1 MKRASL
7 LKRPWLL
14 PFVPLW
20 AAGAGWKNRAF
31 DRGSATVERLE
42 LPVIS
47 VGSLSAGGAG
57 KTPFVM
63 ALGEALRRA
72 GVGFDVLS
80 RGYGR
85 TVEPQAVKRV
95 DGTGTADEFGDEPL
109 MMARGL
115 GRRVYVAAE
124 RAAAGRMAERDHRVQ
139 KEPGQWVHL
148 LDDGFQH
155 RRLARAVDILLL
167 TQADVDDA
175 LLPAGDLRE
184 PLRSLQ
190 RADVIV
196 LRSEEVT
203 ALRPVVE
210 RVLRG
215 AKTLPVIAEIERSFG
230 FVEGSPSMRPLAFC
244 GIARP
249 DGFRDALQ
257 KSGVQPAALIAL
269 RDHQRFDDAVLA
281 KLLEQ
286 ARQASAD
293 GFVMTAKDAVK
304 LTATMRQQL
313 QGVGPMAVADIVV
326 RIEDE
331 AGFIAELRRMLA
343 DNFVSPSKHVAL

>member
-1 MKRASL
+1 M
-7 LKRPWLL
+7 KRPWLL
-14 PFVPLW
+14 PLTPLW

-31 DRGSATVERLE
+31 DRGSAAVERLE

-85 TVEPQAVKRV
+85 TVDRDAVKRV

-139 KEPGQWVHL
+139 KEQGLWVHL

-155 RRLARAVDILLL
+155 RKLARAVDIVLL
-167 TQADVDDA
+167 TQADVADA

-184 PLRSLQ
+184 PLKSLR

-196 LRSEEVT
+196 LRTEEAA
-203 ALRPVVE
+203 ALRPVVD
-210 RVLRG
+210 RVASSIEHRPL
-215 AKTLPVIAEIERSFG
+215 VWEMERSFA
-230 FVEGSPSMRPLAFC
+230 FVEGSPSSRPLAFC

-249 DGFRDALQ
+249 EGFRDALQ
-257 KSGVQPAALIAL
+257 AKSVNPASFVAL
-269 RDHQRFDDAVLA
+269 RDHQRYDDAVMQRLVQ
-281 KLLEQ
+281 Q
-286 ARQASAD
+286 ARSANAD
-293 GFVMTAKDAVK
+293 GMVTTAKDAVK
-304 LTATMRQQL
+304 LTAAMRAQL
-313 QGVGPMAVADIVV
+313 QSVGPVAVGDIVA
-326 RIEDE
+326 RICDE
-331 AGFIAELRRMLA
+331 AHCI
-343 DNFVSPSKHVAL
+343 VALQGLLRGNAALSSK

>member
-1 MKRASL
+1 M
-7 LKRPWLL
+7 KRPWLL
-14 PFVPLW
+14 PLVPLW

-31 DRGSATVERLE
+31 DRGSAAVERLE

-47 VGSLSAGGAG
+47 IGSLSAGGAG

-85 TVEPQAVKRV
+85 TVDPQSVKRV

-109 MMARGL
+109 MLARGL
-115 GRRVYVAAE
+115 GRRVYVAAD
-124 RAAAGRMAERDHRVQ
+124 RAAAGRMAEREHRALR
-139 KEPGQWVHL
+139 EAGPWVHL

-155 RRLARAVDILLL
+155 RKLARAVDIVLL
-167 TQADVDDA
+167 TQADVADA

-184 PLRSLQ
+184 PLRSLR

-196 LRSEEVT
+196 LRAEEAAV
-203 ALRPVVE
+203 LRPVVE
-210 RVLRG
+210 RV
-215 AKTLPVIAEIERSFG
+215 AMKAPVICEVERAFY
-230 FVEGSPSMRPLAFC
+230 FVEGSPSPHPLAFC

-249 DGFRDALQ
+249 EGFRHALQ
-257 KSGVQPAALIAL
+257 ERGVQPAGFVPL
-269 RDHQRFDDAVLA
+269 RDHQRYDDALVQRLVQ
-281 KLLEQ
+281 Q
-286 ARQASAD
+286 ARRSNAD

-304 LTATMRQQL
+304 LTSAMRGQL
-313 QGVGPMAVADIVV
+313 LSIGPVAVGDIVA
-326 RIEDE
+326 RICDE
-331 AGFIAELRRMLA
+331 AGFIGELMRILRENSVL
-343 DNFVSPSKHVAL
+343 PSK

>member
-1 MKRASL
+1 M
-7 LKRPWLL
+7 KRPWLL
-14 PFVPLW
+14 PLMPLW
-20 AAGAGWKNRAF
+20 AAGAAWKNRAF
-31 DRGSATVERLE
+31 DRGSAKVERLE

-47 VGSLSAGGAG
+47 IGSLSAGGAG

-72 GVGFDVLS
+72 SVGFDVLS

-85 TVEPQAVKRV
+85 TVDPQVVKRV
-95 DGTGTADEFGDEPL
+95 DGTGTANEFGDEPL
-109 MMARGL
+109 MLARGL

-124 RAAAGRMAERDHRVQ
+124 RVAAGRMAERDHRVQ

-155 RRLARAVDILLL
+155 RKLARAVDIVLL
-167 TQADVDDA
+167 TQADVADA

-184 PLRSLQ
+184 PLRSLR

-196 LRSEEVT
+196 LRVEEAA

-210 RVLRG
+210 RV
-215 AKTLPVIAEIERSFG
+215 AMKAPVICEVERAFY
-230 FVEGSPSMRPLAFC
+230 FVEGSPSPHPMAFC

-249 DGFRDALQ
+249 EGFRNALQ
-257 KSGVQPAALIAL
+257 ERGVQPVGFVPL
-269 RDHQRFDDAVLA
+269 RDHQRYDDAVVQRLM
-281 KLLEQ
+281 EQ
-286 ARQASAD
+286 AGRCNAD

-304 LTATMRQQL
+304 LTAAMWRQL
-313 QGVGPMAVADIVV
+313 ESVGPVAVGDIVA
-326 RIEDE
+326 RICDED
-331 AGFIAELRRMLA
+331 AFIAELLGILRDTTAL
-343 DNFVSPSKHVAL
+343 SSK

>member
-1 MKRASL
+1 M
-7 LKRPWLL
+7 KRPWLL
-14 PFVPLW
+14 PLVPLW

-31 DRGSATVERLE
+31 DRGSAAVERLE

-85 TVEPQAVKRV
+85 TADPDAVKRV

-139 KEPGQWVHL
+139 REPGRWVHL

-155 RRLARAVDILLL
+155 RKLARAVDIVLL
-167 TQADVDDA
+167 TQADVDDV

-184 PLRSLQ
+184 PLTSLR
-190 RADVIV
+190 RADVVV
-196 LRSEEVT
+196 LRSEEAA
-203 ALRPVVE
+203 ALRAVVE
-210 RVLRG
+210 RVVRK
-215 AKTLPVIAEIERSFG
+215 APVICEVERSFG
-230 FVEGSPSMRPLAFC
+230 FVEGVPSSRPLAFC

-249 DGFRDALQ
+249 EGFREALHA
-257 KSGVQPAALIAL
+257 SGVQAVSFVAL
-269 RDHQRFDDAVLA
+269 RDHQRYDDAVVQRLMQ
-281 KLLEQ
+281 Q
-286 ARQASAD
+286 ARQANAD
-293 GFVMTAKDAVK
+293 GFVTTAKDAVK
-304 LTATMRQQL
+304 LTAAMRRQL
-313 QGVGPMAVADIVV
+313 QSIGTVAVADIVAS
-326 RIEDE
+326 ICNE
-331 AGFIAELRRMLA
+331 AGFIVELQRILRG
-343 DNFVSPSKHVAL
+343 HVGLSST

>member
-1 MKRASL
+1 MKRPL
-7 LKRPWLL
+7 LL
-14 PFVPLW
+14 PLVPLW
-20 AAGAGWKNRAF
+20 AVGAAWKNRAF

-63 ALGEALRRA
+63 ALGEALRRV

-85 TVEPQAVKRV
+85 AVDPQAVKRV
-95 DGTGTADEFGDEPL
+95 DGTGGADEFGDEPL

-139 KEPGQWVHL
+139 KEAGQWVHL

-155 RRLARAVDILLL
+155 RRLARAVDIVLL
-167 TQADVDDA
+167 TQADVTDA

-184 PLRSLQ
+184 SLRSLR

-196 LRSEEVT
+196 LRSEEAA

-210 RVLRG
+210 RVMRG
-215 AKTLPVIAEIERSFG
+215 SKKSPVVWEMERAFH
-230 FVEGSPSMRPLAFC
+230 FVEGTPSPHPLAFC

-249 DGFRDALQ
+249 EGFRDALQ
-257 KSGVQPAALIAL
+257 ASGVQAIAFTVL
-269 RDHQRFDDAVLA
+269 QDHQRYDDAVMQRLVQ
-281 KLLEQ
+281 Q
-286 ARQASAD
+286 AQQANAD
-293 GFVMTAKDAVK
+293 GFVTTAKDAVK
-304 LTATMRQQL
+304 LTAPMRRQL
-313 QGVGPMAVADIVV
+313 QGVGPVVVADIVV
-326 RIEDE
+326 RICDE
-331 AGFIAELRRMLA
+331 PGFIVELQRILRGHAGLSS
-343 DNFVSPSKHVAL
+343 N